1 MSISSQINDKIGA
14 FKDTLESHPEC
25 RADFRD
31 KAALTGKTSH
41 YAAFRVGRLPD
52 IAHGEGKHAPP
63 PPPMT
68 PEERLLKQLE
78 GASAPVEMLNPIA
91 PFRGIGKGPGTLA
104 ASFGIFLNPELS
116 FTPDGS
122 RPIEDILAEGL
133 PSPETSGIMPEM
145 KEDIEAVKAYT
156 PDWFKIPLPDMQGP
170 FNIAHM
176 VLGDGAFMAPLL
188 EPDKWHPFMEI
199 VTEFMIQAHRILSQ
213 WIGPERL
220 YTHPKDYKRIA
231 ECSVNMVDTQFYL
244 DYILPYDRKLVE
256 YYGGEV
262 AIHPCSGP
270 HVFTETLENL
280 DGIVYTEAGL
290 MINKM
295 SAGSI
300 SVEEALEKIGDR
312 PIMLSVGEEL
322 AENAEEET
330 VKRLF
335 KLTANNPRVMFSGF
349 TGLGWKKG
357 DEPKMLD
364 FHKKMNDIYAE
375 TRNV

>member
-1 MSISSQINDKIGA
+1 MNITAQITEKTEA
-14 FKDTLESHPEC
+14 FKDILESHPEC
-25 RADFRD
+25 RADIRD
-31 KAALTGKTSH
+31 EAALTGKPLPF
-41 YAAFRVGRLPD
+41 AAFRIGRFPD
-52 IAHGEGKHAPP
+52 ISHGEGKHAPP

-68 PEERLLKQLE
+68 PEERLLKHLE
-78 GASAPVEMLNPIA
+78 GSGKAVEMLNPIA

-122 RPIEDILAEGL
+122 RPIDDVLAEGL
-133 PSPETSGIMPEM
+133 PNPETSGIMPEM
-145 KEDIEAVKAYT
+145 RQDIEATKAYT
-156 PDWFKIPLPDMQGP
+156 PEWVKIPLPDMQGP

-188 EPDKWHPFMEI
+188 EPDKWHSFMEI
-199 VTEFMIQAHRILSQ
+199 VTEFMIQAHCTLSR

-220 YTHPKDYKRIA
+220 YTHPKEYKRIA

-270 HVFTETLENL
+270 HVFDETLENL
-280 DGIVYTEAGL
+280 DGIVYTEAGH
-290 MINKM
+290 MVSKM

-300 SVEEALEKIGDR
+300 SVEDALQKIGDR

-330 VKRLF
+330 VKKLF
-335 KLTANNPRVMFSGF
+335 AITANNPRVMFGGF
-349 TGLGWKKG
+349 TGLAWKKG

-364 FHKKMNDIYAE
+364 FHKKMNDLFAASRE
-375 TRNV
+375 L

>member
-1 MSISSQINDKIGA
+1 MSIASQINDKIGT
-14 FKDTLESHPEC
+14 FKDTLDSHPEC

-31 KAALTGKTSH
+31 EAALTGKASH
-41 YAAFRVGRLPD
+41 YAAFSVGRMPD

-78 GASAPVEMLNPIA
+78 GVGRAVEMLNPIA

-104 ASFGIFLNPELS
+104 ASFGIYLNPELS

-122 RPIEDILAEGL
+122 KPIDEVLAEGL

-145 KEDIEAVKAYT
+145 KEDIEATKAFT
-156 PDWFKIPLPDMQGP
+156 PEWMKIQLPDLQGP

-176 VLGDGAFMAPLL
+176 VLGNGAFMAPLL
-188 EPDKWHPFMEI
+188 EPDKWHAFMEI
-199 VTEFMIQAHRILSQ
+199 VTEFMIQAHRTLCQ
-213 WIGPERL
+213 WIGPDRL
-220 YTHPKDYKRIA
+220 YTHPKDCKRIA
-231 ECSVNMVDTQFYL
+231 ECSVNMVDTAFYM

-256 YYGGEV
+256 HYGGEV

-270 HVFTETLENL
+270 HVFRETLENL
-280 DGIVYTEAGL
+280 DKVVYTEAGL
-290 MINKM
+290 MLNKM

-300 SVEEALEKIGDR
+300 GTEDALAQIGDR
-312 PIMLSVGEEL
+312 PILLCVGEEL

-375 TRNV
+375 TRGA